1 MQPMTNTILFSNDEK
16 RFVQLNYMFCW
27 FALEFLVFFYG
38 GVFFFCTCFVLV
50 TKNVASKVKLL
61 VVFYSQHIE
70 RGSCCHVQLND
81 VTDVT
86 IKVPM

>member
-27 FALEFLVFFYG
+27 FALEFLVFFLW

-70 RGSCCHVQLND
+70 RGSCHVQLND